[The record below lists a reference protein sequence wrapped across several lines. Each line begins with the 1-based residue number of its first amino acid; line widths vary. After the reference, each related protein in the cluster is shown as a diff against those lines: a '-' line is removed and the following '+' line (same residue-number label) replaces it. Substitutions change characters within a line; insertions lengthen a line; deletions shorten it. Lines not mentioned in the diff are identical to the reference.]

1 MAGACLKVF
10 VIDGETR
17 ADVERLAKLLSSC
30 TLAPTLTVSVYS
42 IDGAGV
48 ISYSGISSGVMRSP
62 KIKSLSL
69 GRQCRMEFSK
79 CFGSAICRIKLRPH
93 ARLFFL

>member
-17 ADVERLAKLLSSC
+17 ADVEGLAKWLSSC

-69 GRQCRMEFSK
+69 GRQCRMEFSY
-79 CFGSAICRIKLRPH
+79 FSSAILIGKYVE
-93 ARLFFL
+93 